1 VLCAVQLRCARH
13 LTATRARHF
22 WLLWRVSVIIM
33 TDDVD
38 FSQNR
43 CSTINDYEA
52 EACQVRLL
60 LKVLAG
66 CAYIIALGLLLRA
79 DPNGGDGTLNFTP
92 NNPSDV
98 PASCD
103 GRGESFW
110 KNEDERSVWIERGSP
125 RRCDGTRRR
134 TVSIARFSS
143 DKGFR

>member
-1 VLCAVQLRCARH
+1 
-13 LTATRARHF
+13 
-22 WLLWRVSVIIM
+22 M

-43 CSTINDYEA
+43 CSTINDYEE

-66 CAYIIALGLLLRA
+66 CAYIIALGRLLRA
-79 DPNGGDGTLNFTP
+79 DPNGGDGALNFTL

-103 GRGESFW
+103 GRGESFG
-110 KNEDERSVWIERGSP
+110 KNEDERSVWIEEAALDDVTGRGGGP
-125 RRCDGTRRR
+125 YRLLDFRRTRGFGEDRGVCGTRHLIVVGC
-134 TVSIARFSS
+134 TQVCDTAV
-143 DKGFR
+143 